1 MWRWSSIEACAALNP
16 RVFSTYVEVILT
28 MTPIQTHK
36 QCFLHVCGGDP
47 HAGKIYKN
55 VASFSPRM
63 WRWSYVACFL
73 FLVIVVFSTYVEVI
87 LHKKRLD
94 MLKIRFLHVCGGD
107 PMFMQSMVALWLF
120 SPRMW
125 RWSYWLVDLDRANP
139 VFSTYVGVILTITLV
154 HDLKLY
160 FLHKSGAKLT
170 QWKKNHKQ
178 KSYNR
183 GLFLF
188 D

>member
-1 MWRWSSIEACAALNP
+1 MWRWSSRWHLFKRTSN
-16 RVFSTYVEVILT
+16 VFSTYVEVILT
-28 MTPIQTHK
+28 REKFIRMSRR
-36 QCFLHVCGGDP
+36 FLHVCGGDP
-47 HAGKIYKN
+47 TTRYKLLIWYL
-55 VASFSPRM
+55 FSPRM
-63 WRWSYVACFL
+63 WRWSYFACFL

-87 LHKKRLD
+87 LCSCNPWWHCD
-94 MLKIRFLHVCGGD
+94 CFLHVCGGD
-107 PMFMQSMVALWLF
+107 PIFLSDVISPFKF